1 MAKSKRPIQI
11 AEKLRLKRI
20 PTQLVHL
27 PDRPG
32 RHASVYEEGAFSELC
47 HSVSKTGGNVTPI
60 LVQPRTVEEG
70 VSDGYV
76 LLSGERRW
84 RACQKANVEV
94 WALILTGDHHPNLVG
109 ILSLHENTN
118 ASNYSPLEF
127 GLVCQYVLKQGLF
140 KNQTALALELGRS
153 ESLISQ
159 SLSVADLPLEVVQ
172 AFASVTDIQYRHAKP
187 LKKALREDREAVLA
201 RAKSASESLPE
212 DCKPQKIVAYLCGK
226 LDGVPEEV
234 AEPGDAGES
243 KSSTVED
250 LVVIKAPLIAK
261 GKTLGMLKITEAG
274 HLRID
279 FEAAFSHVAV
289 DVHEDL
295 KSAIE
300 AVVERWLPERD
311 SANPADA
318 KAVEIAEAL

>member
-11 AEKLRLKRI
+11 ADKLRLKRI

-27 PDRPG
+27 PERPG

-94 WALILTGDHHPNLVG
+94 WALILSSDHQPKLVG
-109 ILSLHENTN
+109 VLSLLENTN
-118 ASNYSPLEF
+118 ATNYSPLEF

-140 KNQTALALELGRS
+140 KNQTELALELGRS

-159 SLSVADLPLEVVQ
+159 SLSVASLPPEVIQ
-172 AFASVTDIQYRHAKP
+172 AFASVTDIQYRHARP
-187 LKKALREDREAVLA
+187 LKKALKEDAEGVLA
-201 RAKSASESLPE
+201 RAKTARDVLAE
-212 DCKPQKIVAYLCGK
+212 DCKPQQVVAYLCRK
-226 LDGVPEEV
+226 LQDGPEEV
-234 AEPGDAGES
+234 AEPGDAGEP